1 MTIMYEAI
9 KSNLRAE
16 QKCGRVH
23 NWQVEKEIRDY
34 SWKSGKS
41 AKYMKSNLQS
51 ESTSSQVASKENKN
65 N

>member
-23 NWQVEKEIRDY
+23 NWQVEKEIIIRLL
-34 SWKSGKS
+34 
-41 AKYMKSNLQS
+41 MK
-51 ESTSSQVASKENKN
+51 KW
-65 N
+65 